1 VPLVD
6 HVPHP
11 HIATRTRTPPGGPA
25 SPRRSRAA
33 AFNDRLAVAITR
45 GVGTIWCAYAFAT
58 LALISLPASLA
69 TGNAL
74 VIVSWAA
81 QTFLQLVLLSVLML
95 GGNISARAADDRDE
109 RTFLDAEAVLHT
121 ALAIQE
127 HLAAQDDVLTAALTQ
142 LGKHS
147 NALSGL
153 HTRLDRMAPASPAAA
168 GSAPTVTTE

>member
-1 VPLVD
+1 MPLID

-11 HIATRTRTPPGGPA
+11 HIATRARTPPGGPA
-25 SPRRSRAA
+25 GPRCGWAA
-33 AFNDRLAVAITR
+33 AFNDRVAVAITR
-45 GVGTIWCAYAFAT
+45 GVGTMWCAYGFAA

-74 VIVSWAA
+74 VIVSWIA

-95 GGNISARAADDRDE
+95 GGNIAARSADDRDE

-142 LGKHS
+142 LGEHS
-147 NALSGL
+147 DALSGL
-153 HTRLDRMAPASPAAA
+153 HARLDRIARTSPAAA
-168 GSAPTVTTE
+168 GSAPADTTE